1 MRKRTA
7 EVCEAAAVFLVG
19 GEITME
25 PNIGEI
31 NRTDAGNEPR
41 RFCGYSLL
49 EYVYIFFFFAI
60 AGWIWECSL
69 YLIRD
74 HVLVNRGTKY
84 GPWVPI
90 YGYGGILV
98 ILLLYRFRHSKVRVF
113 LYGIII
119 STVFEYLTSV
129 ILDYGLGVVYWDYT
143 SDFCNF
149 QGRISL
155 VSSLAFGVFSL
166 CGTYLFAPAAVWIS
180 RLLQPKPRRIV
191 GIILCCLYGLDIL
204 ACAIFGF
211 NPASGL

>member
-1 MRKRTA
+1 
-7 EVCEAAAVFLVG
+7 
-19 GEITME
+19 ME
-25 PNIGEI
+25 PSIGEN
-31 NRTDAGNEPR
+31 NRADVVNEPR
-41 RFCGYSLL
+41 KLCGYSLL
-49 EYVYIFFFFAI
+49 EYIYIFFFFAI
-60 AGWIWECSL
+60 AGWIWECTL
-69 YLIRD
+69 YLVRD

-119 STVFEYLTSV
+119 STTFEYLTSV
-129 ILDYGLGVVYWDYT
+129 VLEYGLNVVYWDY
-143 SDFCNF
+143 SDEPFNLC
-149 QGRISL
+149 GRISL

-166 CGTYLFAPAAVWIS
+166 LGTYLFAPAAAGIA
-180 RLLQPKPRRIV
+180 RKIPPKPRRIICIV
-191 GIILCCLYGLDIL
+191 LCGLYCLDIL

>member
-1 MRKRTA
+1 
-7 EVCEAAAVFLVG
+7 
-19 GEITME
+19 ME
-25 PNIGEI
+25 PSIGEN
-31 NRTDAGNEPR
+31 NRADVVNEPR
-41 RFCGYSLL
+41 KLCGYSLL
-49 EYVYIFFFFAI
+49 EYIYIFFFFAI
-60 AGWIWECSL
+60 AGWIWECTL
-69 YLIRD
+69 YLVRD

-119 STVFEYLTSV
+119 STTFEYLTSV
-129 ILDYGLGVVYWDYT
+129 VLEYGLNVVYWDY
-143 SDFCNF
+143 SDEPFNLC
-149 QGRISL
+149 GRISL

-166 CGTYLFAPAAVWIS
+166 LGTYLFAPAAAGIA
-180 RLLQPKPRRIV
+180 RKIPPKPRRII
-191 GIILCCLYGLDIL
+191 GIVLCGLYCLDIL

>member
-1 MRKRTA
+1 MDPNECIVGDTSETTEPGKRDRYS
-7 EVCEAAAVFLVG
+7 FL
-19 GEITME
+19 EFI
-25 PNIGEI
+25 
-31 NRTDAGNEPR
+31 
-41 RFCGYSLL
+41 
-49 EYVYIFFFFAI
+49 YIFFFFAI

-98 ILLLYRFRHSKVRVF
+98 ILLLWRFRKSILRVF
-113 LYGIII
+113 LYGSII
-119 STVFEYLTSV
+119 STAFEYLTSV
-129 ILDYGLGVVYWDYT
+129 VLEYGLGVVYWDY
-143 SDFCNF
+143 SDEPFNVN
-149 QGRISL
+149 GRITL

-166 CGTYLFAPAAVWIS
+166 LGIFVFAPAAVWIAR
-180 RLLQPKPRRIV
+180 RLKPKTRRIV
-191 GIILCCLYGLDIL
+191 AIVLCCLYGLDIL

>member
-1 MRKRTA
+1 
-7 EVCEAAAVFLVG
+7 
-19 GEITME
+19 ME

-31 NRTDAGNEPR
+31 NQKNAGDEPR
-41 RFCGYSLL
+41 KFSGYSIL

-60 AGWIWECSL
+60 AGWIWECTL
-69 YLIRD
+69 YLVRD

-98 ILLLYRFRHSKVRVF
+98 ILLLYRFRHSKIRVF
-113 LYGIII
+113 MYGILI
-119 STVFEYLTSV
+119 STAFEYLTSV
-129 ILDYGLGVVYWDYT
+129 ILDYGLNVVYWDY
-143 SDFCNF
+143 SDEPFNLC
-149 QGRISL
+149 GRISL

-166 CGTYLFAPAAVWIS
+166 LGTYILAPTAVRIS
-180 RLLQPKPRRIV
+180 RKLQPKPRRIV
-191 GIILCCLYGLDIL
+191 GIVLCCLYALDIL

>member
-1 MRKRTA
+1 MD
-7 EVCEAAAVFLVG
+7 
-19 GEITME
+19 

-31 NRTDAGNEPR
+31 SQNDSARKSGNADGAQNTCEINSTDKPRTI
-41 RFCGYSLL
+41 CGYTII
-49 EYVYIFFFFAI
+49 EYIYIFFFFAI

-113 LYGIII
+113 AYGIII

-129 ILDYGLGVVYWDYT
+129 ILEYGLGVIYWDYT
-143 SDFCNF
+143 DDFLNF

-166 CGTYLFAPAAVWIS
+166 CGTYLFAPAAVWLS
-180 RLLQPKPRRIV
+180 QRLSPKPRKIV
-191 GIILCCLYGLDIL
+191 AIVLCCLYGLDIL

-211 NPASGL
+211 NPASGV

>member
-1 MRKRTA
+1 MDPNECIVADTSETTEPGKRDRYS
-7 EVCEAAAVFLVG
+7 FL
-19 GEITME
+19 EFI
-25 PNIGEI
+25 
-31 NRTDAGNEPR
+31 
-41 RFCGYSLL
+41 
-49 EYVYIFFFFAI
+49 YIFFFFAI

-98 ILLLYRFRHSKVRVF
+98 ILLLWRFRKSILRVF
-113 LYGIII
+113 LYGSII

-129 ILDYGLGVVYWDYT
+129 VLEYGLGVVYWDY
-143 SDFCNF
+143 SDEPFNVN
-149 QGRISL
+149 GRITL

-166 CGTYLFAPAAVWIS
+166 LGMFVLGPAAVWIAK
-180 RLLQPKPRRIV
+180 RLKPKTRRIV
-191 GIILCCLYGLDIL
+191 AIVLCCLYGLDIL

-211 NPASGL
+211 NPASGV

>member
-1 MRKRTA
+1 
-7 EVCEAAAVFLVG
+7 
-19 GEITME
+19 ME
-25 PNIGEI
+25 PSIGEN
-31 NRTDAGNEPR
+31 NRADVVNEPR
-41 RFCGYSLL
+41 KLCGYSLL
-49 EYVYIFFFFAI
+49 EYIYIFFFFAI
-60 AGWIWECSL
+60 AGWIWECTL
-69 YLIRD
+69 YLVRD

-119 STVFEYLTSV
+119 STAFEYLTSV
-129 ILDYGLGVVYWDYT
+129 VLEYGLNVVYWDY
-143 SDFCNF
+143 SDEPFNLC
-149 QGRISL
+149 GRISL

-166 CGTYLFAPAAVWIS
+166 LGTYLFAPAAAGIA
-180 RLLQPKPRRIV
+180 RKIPPKPRRII
-191 GIILCCLYGLDIL
+191 GIVLCGLYCLDIL

>member
-1 MRKRTA
+1 
-7 EVCEAAAVFLVG
+7 
-19 GEITME
+19 ME
-25 PNIGEI
+25 PSIGEN

-41 RFCGYSLL
+41 KLCGYSLL
-49 EYVYIFFFFAI
+49 EYIYIFFFFAI

-98 ILLLYRFRHSKVRVF
+98 ILLLWRFRKSILRVF
-113 LYGIII
+113 LYGSII
-119 STVFEYLTSV
+119 STAFEYLTSV
-129 ILDYGLGVVYWDYT
+129 VLEYGLGVVYWDY
-143 SDFCNF
+143 SDEPFNVN
-149 QGRISL
+149 GRITL

-166 CGTYLFAPAAVWIS
+166 LGMFVLAPAAVWIAK
-180 RLLQPKPRRIV
+180 RLKPKTRRIV
-191 GIILCCLYGLDIL
+191 AIVLCSLYGLDIL

>member
-1 MRKRTA
+1 
-7 EVCEAAAVFLVG
+7 
-19 GEITME
+19 ME
-25 PNIGEI
+25 PSIGEN
-31 NRTDAGNEPR
+31 NRADVVNEPR
-41 RFCGYSLL
+41 KLCGYSLL
-49 EYVYIFFFFAI
+49 EYIYIFFFFAI
-60 AGWIWECSL
+60 AGWIWECTL
-69 YLIRD
+69 YLVRD

-119 STVFEYLTSV
+119 STAFEYLTSV
-129 ILDYGLGVVYWDYT
+129 VLEYGLNVVYWDY
-143 SDFCNF
+143 SDEPFNLC
-149 QGRISL
+149 GRISL

-166 CGTYLFAPAAVWIS
+166 LGTYLFAPAAAGIA
-180 RLLQPKPRRIV
+180 RKIPPKPRRIICIV
-191 GIILCCLYGLDIL
+191 LCGLYCLDIL

>member
-1 MRKRTA
+1 
-7 EVCEAAAVFLVG
+7 
-19 GEITME
+19 ME
-25 PNIGEI
+25 PSIGEN
-31 NRTDAGNEPR
+31 NRADVVNEPR
-41 RFCGYSLL
+41 KLCGYSLL
-49 EYVYIFFFFAI
+49 EYIYIFFFFAI
-60 AGWIWECSL
+60 AGWIWECTL
-69 YLIRD
+69 YLVRD

-119 STVFEYLTSV
+119 STAFEYLTSV
-129 ILDYGLGVVYWDYT
+129 VLEYGLNVVYWDY
-143 SDFCNF
+143 SDEPFNLC
-149 QGRISL
+149 GRISL

-166 CGTYLFAPAAVWIS
+166 LGTYLFAPAAAGIA
-180 RLLQPKPRRIV
+180 RKIPPKPRRII
-191 GIILCCLYGLDIL
+191 GIALCGLYCLDIL

>member
-1 MRKRTA
+1 
-7 EVCEAAAVFLVG
+7 
-19 GEITME
+19 ME
-25 PNIGEI
+25 PSIGEN
-31 NRTDAGNEPR
+31 NRADVVNEPR
-41 RFCGYSLL
+41 KLCGYSLL
-49 EYVYIFFFFAI
+49 EYIYIFFFFAI
-60 AGWIWECSL
+60 AGWIWECTL
-69 YLIRD
+69 YLVRD

-119 STVFEYLTSV
+119 STAFEYLTSV
-129 ILDYGLGVVYWDYT
+129 VLEYGLNVVYWDY
-143 SDFCNF
+143 SDEPFNLC
-149 QGRISL
+149 GRISL

-166 CGTYLFAPAAVWIS
+166 LGTYLCAPAAAGIA
-180 RLLQPKPRRIV
+180 RKIPPKPRRII
-191 GIILCCLYGLDIL
+191 GIVLCGLYCLDIL

>member
-1 MRKRTA
+1 
-7 EVCEAAAVFLVG
+7 
-19 GEITME
+19 ME
-25 PNIGEI
+25 PSVGEN
-31 NRTDAGNEPR
+31 NRADVVNEPR
-41 RFCGYSLL
+41 KLCGYSLL
-49 EYVYIFFFFAI
+49 EYIYIFFFFAI
-60 AGWIWECSL
+60 AGWIWECTL
-69 YLIRD
+69 YLVRD

-119 STVFEYLTSV
+119 STAFEYLTSV
-129 ILDYGLGVVYWDYT
+129 VLEYGLNVVYWDY
-143 SDFCNF
+143 SDEPFNLC
-149 QGRISL
+149 GRISL

-166 CGTYLFAPAAVWIS
+166 LGTYLFAPAAAGIA
-180 RLLQPKPRRIV
+180 RKIPPKPRRII
-191 GIILCCLYGLDIL
+191 GIVLCGLYCLDIL